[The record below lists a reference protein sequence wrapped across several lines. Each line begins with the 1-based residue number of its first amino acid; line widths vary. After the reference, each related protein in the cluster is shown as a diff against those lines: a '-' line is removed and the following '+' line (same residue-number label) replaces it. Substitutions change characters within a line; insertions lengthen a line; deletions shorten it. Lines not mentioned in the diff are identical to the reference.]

1 MRALFREEHSADP
14 AAASNEH
21 RNCITDV
28 IVQDWTL
35 EDLVRTSLRLLKLGI
50 GTAPV
55 EIGISCE
62 KVSLTL
68 NGQKGWSE

>member
-1 MRALFREEHSADP
+1 MRAQFREEHNAYP
-14 AAASNEH
+14 ASNEL
-21 RNCITDV
+21 RNCTSV
-28 IVQDWTL
+28 VKQDWSH